1 MTYLVSLP
9 EQLGTF
15 AYALGFGFFLG
26 IFYDLFRA
34 VRMLFS
40 NGKKAFFAA
49 DVLFALFAAFLTF
62 LFTLTVTSGSIRG
75 YVLFGEAL
83 GFFVYYFSLGVLF
96 SRFFDK
102 LIAFFRGFSL
112 RVYRVVRLP
121 FLRFGK
127 WFAAFFK
134 KNVQKAQ
141 KKADFSVKKSKI
153 LLKNTNDL
161 LYNQHVKL
169 YSRGKRSRKDE
180 REVRV
185 HASQK
190 EKKKNTKA

>member
-75 YVLFGEAL
+75 YVLFGEVL

-102 LIAFFRGFSL
+102 LVAFFRGFSL

-127 WFAAFFK
+127 WFADFFK

-169 YSRGKRSRKDE
+169 YSRGKRSCKDE

>member
-15 AYALGFGFFLG
+15 AYALGFGFFIGVL
-26 IFYDLFRA
+26 YDVCRA
-34 VRMLFS
+34 IRMLFS

-62 LFTLTVTSGSIRG
+62 LFTLTVTNGSIRG

-83 GFFVYYFSLGVLF
+83 GFFVYYFSLGVLL
-96 SRFFDK
+96 SKTADK
-102 LIAFFRGFSL
+102 LIGFFRRFSL
-112 RVYRVVRLP
+112 KIYRVIRFP
-121 FLRFGK
+121 FLRFGR
-127 WFAAFFK
+127 WFSSLLT

-141 KKADFSVKKSKI
+141 KKANFSVKKSKI

-169 YSRGKRSRKDE
+169 YSRGKRPRKDE
-180 REVRV
+180 SEVRA
-185 HASQK
+185 HASKK

>member
-75 YVLFGEAL
+75 
-83 GFFVYYFSLGVLF
+83 
-96 SRFFDK
+96 
-102 LIAFFRGFSL
+102 
-112 RVYRVVRLP
+112 
-121 FLRFGK
+121 
-127 WFAAFFK
+127 
-134 KNVQKAQ
+134 
-141 KKADFSVKKSKI
+141 
-153 LLKNTNDL
+153 
-161 LYNQHVKL
+161 
-169 YSRGKRSRKDE
+169 
-180 REVRV
+180 
-185 HASQK
+185 
-190 EKKKNTKA
+190 

>member
-102 LIAFFRGFSL
+102 LVAFFRGFSL

-161 LYNQHVKL
+161 LYNQRVKL

>member
-75 YVLFGEAL
+75 YVLFGEVL

-102 LIAFFRGFSL
+102 FVAFFTGFLCAFIALCGFRFCVSASG
-112 RVYRVVRLP
+112 LP
-121 FLRFGK
+121 LFSRK
-127 WFAAFFK
+127 MFK
-134 KNVQKAQ
+134 K
-141 KKADFSVKKSKI
+141 
-153 LLKNTNDL
+153 
-161 LYNQHVKL
+161 H
-169 YSRGKRSRKDE
+169 RKRRIF
-180 REVRV
+180 R
-185 HASQK
+185 
-190 EKKKNTKA
+190 